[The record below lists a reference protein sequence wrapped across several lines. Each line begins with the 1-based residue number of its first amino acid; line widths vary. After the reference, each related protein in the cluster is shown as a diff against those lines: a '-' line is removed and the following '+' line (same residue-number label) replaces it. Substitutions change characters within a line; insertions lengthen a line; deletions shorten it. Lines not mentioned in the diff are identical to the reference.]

1 MSSNEEQGLT
11 VGVVPA
17 AQLDVNELVKALLEQ
32 NRLREQQMDAILS
45 KLIDNKPEVPVTT
58 TMLPTIMQTIPKFNG
73 ESGDTDVA
81 SEWLNALN
89 TAAVL
94 NKWPDACTLEAGRSQ
109 LEGAAKQWYL
119 SHMDQLDTV
128 SKFTAAFRA
137 MFTSRESVTETWK
150 KMSERVQQRDE
161 TVFAYFHEKVRMC
174 RRLQLSAA
182 ETKKMICIGLHSRE
196 MSTALLSNG
205 HVDEAELL
213 TDIRTYMEVEANR
226 SERFSSGVN
235 HKKRNISSGSASKVT
250 ATSHKEENVSTTANV
265 ERRVKE
271 GPRCYNCQL
280 YGHIARDC
288 TQPRK
293 PMHCKKC
300 GKDGHTSKYC
310 KASVPEVNVVCT
322 QTKGQLTCYI
332 KEVRINEHD
341 KPVKGLIDTGSAY
354 SILKKSIAV
363 RYGLHVEPKKV
374 SMLVYG
380 NTQSVESCGETWAT
394 VSIDQV
400 SERIPL
406 IVVDDRMQNYDIIIG
421 RTFTECNE
429 VTFIKT
435 NEQLRFAYGM
445 RFPYHD
451 SDVPQNDLQVYNAR
465 IIQSSEKLPAS
476 SAKLIG
482 VVAGNHQLEVM
493 IINDSTKEVELQ
505 HGAQVG
511 TICMNNIIP
520 HIGNNDPVNQ
530 ITAEQVNI
538 GPMLTETEVCTLLE
552 LLNSYRMCFAFN
564 LKELGCTDII
574 QMDIVDTGQPVVSRP
589 YRASATER
597 ETISRIVKEWKDV
610 GIVTETNSPYASPVL
625 LVTKKDGDARLVV
638 DYRKLNAQT
647 VRKVFPTPNLDDH
660 LESLYEAKL
669 FSTLDL
675 ASGYLQVPL
684 TESAKEKTA
693 FVTPN
698 ESGQFER
705 MVFGLIN
712 APYEFSRLMQK
723 IMSPLRDKVAMWYL
737 DDILIPSTT
746 SDDMFKRLK
755 QVLEVLKEAKLTLKL
770 SKCYFAYS
778 EVVYLGYTLSAD
790 GVRPGEQKVQAIQQ
804 YPRPRNKHEV
814 RRFLGLCGFFRRF
827 IPHYSDIARP
837 ISELLKEKI
846 PYMWT
851 TAQEEAFKTMKEK
864 LVSRPVLQLYNPKA
878 HTEVHCDASSEGLS
892 GMLLQRNRDGDN
904 QLHLV
909 QAVSKKT
916 TPEER
921 NYHSSKLELMAVV
934 WSLSKLRHYLIG
946 INFVIITDCQAI
958 VHLNTQKT
966 VNPQVARWATLLS
979 EYNYDIKHRPGV
991 KMAHIDALSRAPVNG
1006 PEDTDTEQ
1014 LDERCGVFMT
1024 ITEEEQVAAMQRTD
1038 TRLNEIAEIL
1048 SRKETGRT
1056 AADNAKVKGYLL
1068 NKGLVYR
1075 RVMDGDEEKHLWV
1088 VPDSM
1093 RKSIVVRFHDLAGHF
1108 SLDRT
1113 VMKIMERYYFPGMRR
1128 YVKYHIQCCPECVL
1142 TKTPRGKQPGQL
1154 HPIMPGRR
1162 PFEII
1167 NLDHIGPFVRS
1178 TRGNCYVLVLIDNLT
1193 KFVKLF
1199 PVKSCNTEGVTRSL
1213 EQFIISYGIPK
1224 RIISDRGT
1232 AFTSRTF
1239 EEFCVQHGIRHT
1251 LNSVR
1256 HPQANGQVERVNS
1269 TLVPVMQANMETDR
1283 TWDKHITIVE
1293 SQLNNAYNKTIG
1305 HTPFQVLFGYLP
1317 SFKDGVL
1324 RHTTTTER
1332 WEAVD
1337 QLRSKV
1343 RERIVAEHHI
1353 WKERYDPKHSQ
1364 PVLYQ
1369 VGEVVF
1375 IRKPPDVTGE
1385 STKLQSRYRGPLVIT
1400 EVLPN
1405 DVYKVTSMQ
1414 NEGGRRY
1421 ATTVHV
1427 SHIKGYHLPETEG
1440 EKELPY
1446 EGEQNTSDEV
1456 DYAGEEVNEQPGRR
1470 SGRQRRL
1477 PQKLKDCIY

>member
-1 MSSNEEQGLT
+1 MPLNNEQISSGGTSTQF
-11 VGVVPA
+11 
-17 AQLDVNELVKALLEQ
+17 DVNELVRALLEQ

-45 KLIDNKPEVPVTT
+45 KLMENKSEVPVTA

-89 TAAVL
+89 TASVL
-94 NKWPDACTLEAGRSQ
+94 NKWPDECTLEAGRSQ

-128 SKFTAAFRA
+128 SKFTAAFKA

-174 RRLQLSAA
+174 RRLQLNAA

-226 SERFSSGVN
+226 SERFSSVVT
-235 HKKRNISSGSASKVT
+235 HKKRNISSGSVRKVSD
-250 ATSHKEENVSTTANV
+250 TSRKDDDDVSTKVNTL
-265 ERRVKE
+265 RREKE

-300 GKDGHTSKYC
+300 DKSGHTIKYC
-310 KASVPEVNVVCT
+310 KANIPEVNVVCT
-322 QTKGQLTCYI
+322 QTKGQVMCYI

-341 KPVKGLIDTGSAY
+341 KPIKGLIDTGSAY
-354 SILKKSIAV
+354 SILRKSIAV
-363 RYGLHVEPKKV
+363 RYGLHVEPKRV

-394 VSIDQV
+394 ISIDQV
-400 SERIPL
+400 SEKIPL
-406 IVVDDRMQNYDIIIG
+406 IVVDDRMQNYDVIIG

-435 NEQLRFAYGM
+435 NEQLLFAYGM

-451 SDVPQNDLQVYNAR
+451 DDIPPRDPQVYDAR
-465 IIQSSEKLPAS
+465 IIQSIEKLPAN
-476 SAKLIG
+476 SAKL
-482 VVAGNHQLEVM
+482 VEVLAGDQQMEVM
-493 IINDSTKEVELQ
+493 IINDSIKEVELQ
-505 HGAQVG
+505 HGAKVG
-511 TICMNNIIP
+511 TIRVNNKTPQIS
-520 HIGNNDPVNQ
+520 DDDVVEQ
-530 ITAEQVNI
+530 ITAEKVNM
-538 GPMLTETEVCTLLE
+538 GPMLTETEICALLE

-564 LKELGCTDII
+564 MKELGCTDVI
-574 QMDIVDTGQPVVSRP
+574 QMDIVDTGQPVVGRP

-638 DYRKLNAQT
+638 DYRKLNSQT

-660 LESLYEAKL
+660 LESLYGAKL
-669 FSTLDL
+669 FTTLDL

-693 FVTPN
+693 FVTPS

-712 APYEFSRLMQK
+712 APYEFSRLMQR

-778 EVVYLGYTLSAD
+778 EVAYLGYMLSAD

-827 IPHYSDIARP
+827 IPRYSDIARP
-837 ISELLKEKI
+837 ISELLKDKV

-851 TAQEEAFKTMKEK
+851 TLQEVAFQTMRVK
-864 LVSRPVLQLYNPKA
+864 LVSRPVLQLYNPIA
-878 HTEVHCDASSEGLS
+878 HTEVHCDASSDGLS
-892 GMLLQRNRDGDN
+892 GMLLQRNGDGDN
-904 QLHLV
+904 PLHLV
-909 QAVSKKT
+909 HAVSKKT

-934 WSLSKLRHYLIG
+934 WSLNKLRHYLIG
-946 INFVIITDCQAI
+946 IKFLIITDCQAI

-966 VNPQVARWATLLS
+966 VNPQV
-979 EYNYDIKHRPGV
+979 
-991 KMAHIDALSRAPVNG
+991 
-1006 PEDTDTEQ
+1006 
-1014 LDERCGVFMT
+1014 
-1024 ITEEEQVAAMQRTD
+1024 
-1038 TRLNEIAEIL
+1038 
-1048 SRKETGRT
+1048 
-1056 AADNAKVKGYLL
+1056 
-1068 NKGLVYR
+1068 
-1075 RVMDGDEEKHLWV
+1075 
-1088 VPDSM
+1088 
-1093 RKSIVVRFHDLAGHF
+1093 
-1108 SLDRT
+1108 
-1113 VMKIMERYYFPGMRR
+1113 
-1128 YVKYHIQCCPECVL
+1128 
-1142 TKTPRGKQPGQL
+1142 
-1154 HPIMPGRR
+1154 
-1162 PFEII
+1162 
-1167 NLDHIGPFVRS
+1167 
-1178 TRGNCYVLVLIDNLT
+1178 
-1193 KFVKLF
+1193 
-1199 PVKSCNTEGVTRSL
+1199 
-1213 EQFIISYGIPK
+1213 
-1224 RIISDRGT
+1224 
-1232 AFTSRTF
+1232 
-1239 EEFCVQHGIRHT
+1239 
-1251 LNSVR
+1251 
-1256 HPQANGQVERVNS
+1256 ERVNS
-1269 TLVPVMQANMETDR
+1269 TLVPVMQSAMGSDR
-1283 TWDKHITIVE
+1283 TWDRHISDVE
-1293 SQLNNAYNKTIG
+1293 CHLNNAYNKTIG
-1305 HTPFQVLFGYLP
+1305 DTPFHVLFGYYP
-1317 SFKDGVL
+1317 SFRDGVL
-1324 RHTTTTER
+1324 HHVTK
-1332 WEAVD
+1332 VD
-1337 QLRSKV
+1337 EWDSTAEIQSKI
-1343 RERIVAEHHI
+1343 RERITKEHQM
-1353 WKERYDPKHSQ
+1353 WKQRYDSRHVKPMQYSI
-1364 PVLYQ
+1364 
-1369 VGEVVF
+1369 GEVVF
-1375 IRKPPDVTGE
+1375 IRKPPDATGE
-1385 STKLQSRYRGPLVIT
+1385 STKLQFKYRGPLVIT
-1400 EVLPN
+1400 DVLPN
-1405 DVYKVTSMQ
+1405 DTYRVSALRTEAGK
-1414 NEGGRRY
+1414 RY
-1421 ATTVHV
+1421 ATVVHV
-1427 SHIKGYHLPETEG
+1427 SHIKGYHLPDNEEPFDG
-1440 EKELPY
+1440 NKDN
-1446 EGEQNTSDEV
+1446 EQEDVPTAVN
-1456 DYAGEEVNEQPGRR
+1456 EEVEQTESVKIHSKRERKAPVWHA
-1470 SGRQRRL
+1470 SY
-1477 PQKLKDCIY
+1477 KM